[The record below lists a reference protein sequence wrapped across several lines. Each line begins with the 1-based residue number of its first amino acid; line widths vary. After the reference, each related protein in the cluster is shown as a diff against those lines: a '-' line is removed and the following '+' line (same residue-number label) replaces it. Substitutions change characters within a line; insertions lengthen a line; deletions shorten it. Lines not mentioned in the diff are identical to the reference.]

1 MHLAGDAG
9 GIGQLKELVTENK
22 EYLKFLV
29 GEARSNAD
37 HATTFRGKNGVK
49 YRIKLDLASGNLN
62 VARDQD
68 LYDFTHNIV
77 NFGGAT
83 ATGTISLSQ
92 RVYTITI
99 NWDDSRAANSANSR
113 RSFVLTSRATTD
125 PVTTP

>member
-62 VARDQD
+62 VEPAPEAQ
-68 LYDFTHNIV
+68 L
-77 NFGGAT
+77 
-83 ATGTISLSQ
+83 
-92 RVYTITI
+92 
-99 NWDDSRAANSANSR
+99 
-113 RSFVLTSRATTD
+113 
-125 PVTTP
+125 